1 MTRISSGPS
10 VLQLLCKKTHKN
22 SKNGQKSCIFLQ
34 KCDNIYQTKTLIHC
48 KICHCYILGLLL
60 TVCYGNKLLLS
71 LSEAFFPQQI
81 SDFKMASFLNLF
93 GFSGSVEVV
102 YSPKSRCCNV
112 DSSYLDL
119 GVLFLVGTTTRVDIL
134 PHKCFLQS
142 SMAKTP
148 ETVANSFAPRV
159 DSSRLLRS
167 SQNVAGA
174 ILPS

>member
-1 MTRISSGPS
+1 MAAHFWQR
-10 VLQLLCKKTHKN
+10 
-22 SKNGQKSCIFLQ
+22 IFLQ

-134 PHKCFLQS
+134 PHKCLLVYRVVWQRRLKQWRT
-142 SMAKTP
+142 ALPP
-148 ETVANSFAPRV
+148 E
-159 DSSRLLRS
+159 
-167 SQNVAGA
+167 
-174 ILPS
+174 